1 MVVVASLWRRFR
13 AVGAALA
20 GPGPT
25 LWRTEKLRPGSP
37 WLVIDPPGASLVGTF
52 ESRGESMSGQ
62 RFTKAS
68 SIRILVMVL
77 STCLI
82 TSQRTKA
89 RELPAR
95 ARPKGEP
102 SSEQITSAWASRDRS
117 PEPHEQLL
125 GGSVPRVS
133 LPRGPLPPPELARAS
148 GQNEVEI
155 RTTSQL
161 TRGTC
166 EQRNIVFLPGP
177 CSTDPLLAEGEGNS
191 LECTASV
198 CPFLLAM
205 QHFYQFV
212 CPGNLFTF
220 VFQVRCLCWHLPSSP
235 VFTLSSYP

>member
-1 MVVVASLWRRFR
+1 MVIYNTKPVVLANCKEGFLLGTCSNMIWVGFSLVVVASLWRRFR

-125 GGSVPRVS
+125 EDLFQGFLCQEVLFLLLSWPGRA
-133 LPRGPLPPPELARAS
+133 ARMRWKS
-148 GQNEVEI
+148 GQRVN
-155 RTTSQL
+155 
-161 TRGTC
+161 
-166 EQRNIVFLPGP
+166 
-177 CSTDPLLAEGEGNS
+177 
-191 LECTASV
+191 
-198 CPFLLAM
+198 
-205 QHFYQFV
+205 
-212 CPGNLFTF
+212 
-220 VFQVRCLCWHLPSSP
+220 
-235 VFTLSSYP
+235 